1 MDFFGYR
8 DGHLFAEDVPV
19 GQIAGEVGTPCY
31 VYSEATLRRHYKIV
45 RDAFAAV
52 DHLVCYSVK
61 ANSSLAILKLLKD
74 EGSGFDIVSGGELY
88 RALKIGADPAKI
100 VYAGVG
106 KTAAEIE
113 FALTAGILM
122 FNVESEAELAAID
135 AVAASLRKTAPVS
148 LRLNPNVDAKT
159 GHVYTTTG
167 KKGNKFGIDIESAGK
182 LAASLGGAYPHVRL
196 VGLDMHLGSPITM
209 VDPYVAGLKRVL
221 ALLARLRKNGV
232 NVQYLDIGG
241 GFGIEYKGG
250 ETATPADYAAAIL
263 PLVADS
269 GCTLIMEPGRLVV
282 GNSGILLAR
291 VLYLKKSGP
300 KNFVIVDAA
309 MNDLIRPA
317 LYDSFHKIWPARTD
331 KPLSQCLTAGPRTR
345 GYFEADV
352 VGPVC
357 ESGDFLARGRVL
369 PRVQQGDLLC
379 VFSAGAY
386 GMSMSSNYNS
396 RPRAAEVMVSGSQFR
411 IIRERE
417 TYEGLARSE
426 HDC

>member
-8 DGHLFAEDVPV
+8 DGNLFAEDVPV
-19 GQIAGEVGTPCY
+19 ERIAGEVGTPCY
-31 VYSEATLRRHYKIV
+31 VYSEATLRRHFGIV
-45 RDAFAAV
+45 RDAFATV
-52 DHLVCYSVK
+52 DHLICYSVK
-61 ANSSLAILKLLKD
+61 ANSNQAILKLLKN

-88 RALKIGADPAKI
+88 RALKVGADPRKI

-113 FALTAGILM
+113 FALKTGILM
-122 FNVESEAELAAID
+122 LNVESEAEMAAID
-135 AVAASLRKTAPVS
+135 AVAARLRKVAPVS

-167 KKGNKFGIDIESAGK
+167 KKGSKFGIDIESTGK
-182 LAASLGGAYPHVRL
+182 LAAALGEAFPHVRL
-196 VGLDMHLGSPITM
+196 IGLDMHLGSPITM

-221 ALLARLRKNGV
+221 ALLARLRKNGL

-263 PLVADS
+263 PLVNDS

-291 VLYLKKSGP
+291 VLYLKKSGARS
-300 KNFVIVDAA
+300 FVIVDTA

-317 LYDSFHKIWPARTD
+317 LYDSFHRIWPVRTD
-331 KPLSQCLTAGPRTR
+331 KPLAECLTATPRKR
-345 GYFEADV
+345 GYGKVDV

-357 ESGDFLARGRVL
+357 ESGDFLARERVL
-369 PRVQQGDLLC
+369 PNVQQGDLLC

-386 GMSMSSNYNS
+386 GMSMSSSYNS
-396 RPRAAEVMVSGSQFR
+396 RPRAAEVMVSGSTFR
-411 IIRERE
+411 VVRERE
-417 TYEGLARSE
+417 TYEDLVRSE
-426 HDC
+426 RDC